1 MNGTFIPRV
10 FAVLRVDHI
19 LFISLSVDGHLG
31 CLHFLAVRN
40 TAVVNIH
47 VSGFV

>member
-1 MNGTFIPRV
+1 MFIPRA
-10 FAVLRVDHI
+10 FAVLGIDHI

-31 CLHFLAVRN
+31 CFPFLALRN
-40 TAVVNIH
+40 IAVINIH